1 MPRGQNLLA
10 KSALRFVIL
19 IGVIS
24 LFADFT
30 YEGARSVNGQFLET
44 LGASAAAVGF
54 IAGFGELIGY
64 ALRFVFGYVADKTK
78 RYWLNALVGYTL
90 NLLAVPALAL
100 AGSWQI
106 AAVLIIAERTGR
118 AIRKP
123 AVESMLS
130 SAGTQTGQGWAFG
143 LHEAL
148 DQTGATLGPLM
159 MSLVLYLRDGYKHG
173 YALLLIPAILS
184 LIMVLVAHYIYRNPG
199 SFEKPSAEN
208 IAGFTRPYWCYMAA
222 AACVAVGFADFALI
236 GYHFQQ
242 QGVVTTDLIPIYYS
256 VAMAVG
262 AIGALVL
269 GRLFD
274 KNNMAT
280 VLLSFLAAALF
291 APLVFLGHGAVVF
304 VGMILWGI
312 GSAAQESLIKPLVAH
327 VIIVSKRATAFGLF
341 DTGFGIAWFLGSWF
355 MGILYGE
362 SVHGLVYFSMGMQLL
377 ALPLFWFAH
386 SYRISATKR

>member
-1 MPRGQNLLA
+1 MAKQQTPLA
-10 KSALRFVIL
+10 KAALRFVIL
-19 IGVIS
+19 IGIIS

-44 LGASAAAVGF
+44 LGASAAVVGF

-64 ALRFVFGYVADKTK
+64 ALRYVFGYIADKTK
-78 RYWLNALVGYTL
+78 RYWLNAIAGYTL
-90 NLLAVPALAL
+90 NLFAVPALAL

-159 MSLVLYLRDGYKHG
+159 MALTLYMKNGYRHG
-173 YALLLIPAILS
+173 YALLIIPALLS
-184 LIMVLVAHYIYRNPG
+184 IATVLIARYIYKNPK
-199 SFEKPSAEN
+199 SFEKPSPLHFE
-208 IAGFTRPYWCYMAA
+208 GYTRKYWWYMAA
-222 AACVAVGFADFALI
+222 AACVAAGFADFALI

-242 QGVVTTDLIPIYYS
+242 KGVVATGLIPVYYS
-256 VAMAVG
+256 IAMAVG

-269 GRLFD
+269 GKLFD

-280 VLLSFLAAALF
+280 VTLSFLAAAFF
-291 APLVFLGHGAVVF
+291 APLVFLGHGVVILL
-304 VGMILWGI
+304 GMVLWGI
-312 GSAAQESLIKPLVAH
+312 GSAAQESLIKPLVSG
-327 VIIVSKRATAFGLF
+327 VIAASKRATAFGLF
-341 DTGFGIAWFLGSWF
+341 DTGFGTAWFLGSWL
-355 MGILYGE
+355 MGILYSK
-362 SVHGLVYFSMGMQLL
+362 SVHDLVYFSVLL
-377 ALPLFWFAH
+377 QILAVPIFWIAH
-386 SYRISATKR
+386 QKRAN